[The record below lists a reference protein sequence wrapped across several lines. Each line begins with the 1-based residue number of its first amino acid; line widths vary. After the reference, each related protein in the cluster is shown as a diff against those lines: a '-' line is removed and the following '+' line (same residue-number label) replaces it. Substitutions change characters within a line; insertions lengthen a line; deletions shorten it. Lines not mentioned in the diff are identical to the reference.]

1 MPALDN
7 PEPAAELIPAPIM
20 SAATRHKPRQQ
31 AAGLKCL
38 DGTWQ
43 PCQITAWARCQAG
56 WAAHVRFPN
65 GRQEWYLCPASPAA
79 RPAGKPRASG

>member
-1 MPALDN
+1 
-7 PEPAAELIPAPIM
+7 M

-31 AAGLKCL
+31 AAELKRH

-43 PCQITAWARCQAG
+43 PCQVLAWARCQAG

-65 GRQEWYLCPASPAA
+65 GRQEWYLYSPHVLHPAQPQS
-79 RPAGKPRASG
+79 RGHRADFR